1 MGLGIYSMFETALA
15 LFEEK
20 AKKHPSIPRTF
31 IDSVV
36 LVLRRMNDDQA
47 VKPIE
52 IISKKFVFDTEF
64 MQYYVN
70 LIDTNKSTDTNYYYK
85 SFPKLKRQKIIHKK
99 STDFYPNK
107 LRLYS
112 INPNPS
118 SLVFEDFSSIDKYI
132 DNKNSFLNHIDPMRA
147 KYGEAGILCIYLH
160 YFHFPALTK
169 KDISSL
175 AKSYYSVIDSKRV
188 CLFYPKHSP
197 MLLSGGEN
205 PFYQS
210 VLFDE
215 IASKIFLQN
224 VDVFK
229 NLNTILFREILESFH
244 KDGLGDMSTYS
255 ISAARKNLFLFTH
268 TPVEYSIHNKSLH
281 PPMLC
286 FNEIKALF
294 PACIENGINAAESKL
309 IDKAIVKASTLD
321 EQYEDDDFLEDDTET
336 WWSYADMAAFK
347 ELLKPQKSLDKTIL
361 ENAFNELEIYIH
373 NANNSGDVHSKM
385 IFEFLLYLIGRL
397 QGKGKIKHKTFKNYF
412 SSLRI
417 HLFNKVKN
425 LADPKNYEIQKIIRH
440 LEKNEYKKKS
450 IFKIRYL
457 IRRFYRFHS
466 HHGINIDI
474 SLSSYSKS
482 LVFNFEIDPI
492 LEAIEEHFYSKITFE
507 REGKW
512 IKFQLLQQKVIV
524 LLAFYT
530 GMRKKEVLSRLWKDF
545 MIFDNEIIVD
555 VNNEG
560 MKPLGWNLKTRNAKR
575 KISVYIT
582 NLHHLNLI
590 KKWYGLRSST
600 LKNGYLF
607 VSQKSNGHPKTKEA
621 ISETVIEIFNT
632 IIAQNT
638 KRYCTFHS
646 LRHSFATYSFL
657 KIIQNQ
663 QNFPYAIIDLAV
675 KLGHETPETTINTYV
690 HYHVLQLL
698 KMDSCVSE

>member
-1 MGLGIYSMFETALA
+1 MFETALA
-15 LFEEK
+15 IFEEN
-20 AKKHPSIPRTF
+20 AKKHPSIPKKF
-31 IDSVV
+31 IDSIISV
-36 LVLRRMNDDQA
+36 LKQMNGDQS
-47 VKPIE
+47 VKPIS
-52 IISKKFVFDTEF
+52 IISNKFVFDTEF
-64 MQYYVN
+64 MQYFAN
-70 LIDTNKSTDTNYYYK
+70 LIDIHKSEDHTFFYK
-85 SFPKLKRQKIIHKK
+85 NFPKLKRQKIIHKK

-118 SLVFEDFSSIDKYI
+118 SLVFEDFSSIDRFI
-132 DNKNSFLNHIDPMRA
+132 DSKNCFLNQIEPIRA

-175 AKSYYSVIDSKRV
+175 AKSYYAVIDSKRV

-197 MLLSGGEN
+197 MLLSGSEKT
-205 PFYQS
+205 FYQS
-210 VLFDE
+210 VLLDE
-215 IASKIFLQN
+215 MASKLFLQN

-229 NLNTILFREILESFH
+229 NLNTIPFREILKSFH
-244 KDGLGDMSTYS
+244 KDELGNMNTYS

-294 PACIENGINAAESKL
+294 PTCIENGIDSAESKL
-309 IDKAIVKASTLD
+309 IDKAIVRASTLD
-321 EQYEDDDFLEDDTET
+321 EKYEDDDFLEDDTET
-336 WWSYADMAAFK
+336 WWSYADMVAFN
-347 ELLKPQKSLDKTIL
+347 ELLKLRKSLDKTVL
-361 ENAFNELEIYIH
+361 ENALNELETYTHI
-373 NANNSGDVHSKM
+373 ADRSGDVHSKM
-385 IFEFLLYLIGRL
+385 IFEFLHYLVGRL
-397 QGKGKIKHKTFKNYF
+397 EGKGKIKHKTFKNYF
-412 SSLRI
+412 SALRI

-450 IFKIRYL
+450 IFKIRYM

-466 HHGINIDI
+466 HSGINIDI

-482 LVFNFEIDPI
+482 MVFDFEIDAI
-492 LEAIEEHFYSKITFE
+492 LEAIEEDFYNKYTFE

-512 IKFQLLQQKVIV
+512 IKLQLLQQKVIV

-545 MIFDNEIIVD
+545 MLFGNEIIID

-560 MKPLGWNLKTRNAKR
+560 MKPLGWSLKTRNAKR

-582 NLHHLNLI
+582 NLHHLDLI

-600 LKNGYLF
+600 SKAGYLF
-607 VSQKSNGHPKTKEA
+607 VSQKINGHPKVKEA
-621 ISETVIEIFNT
+621 FSETIIDRFNI
-632 IIAQNT
+632 IIAHHT

-646 LRHSFATYSFL
+646 LRHSFATYSLL
-657 KIIQNQ
+657 KIMQNQ

-675 KLGHETPETTINTYV
+675 KLGHETPETTINTYL
-690 HYHVLQLL
+690 HYDLLQLL
-698 KMDSCVSE
+698 KMDISVPQ